1 MNESTQTI
9 NSTPEEKGGR
19 LFTQEQVN
27 EIVCERLARQREQ
40 LADENEYKGKYEAL
54 KTELEGIKAAQAH
67 QKKEAAYTAL
77 LKEAGVSEK
86 RLATVLKMSAGVID
100 TLELDEHGKA
110 VGADKMME
118 DIKSEWADFIE
129 TIEIRGG
136 DTAFP
141 PFNTDVH
148 DTIAD
153 AFKPKI

>member
-118 DIKSEWADFIE
+118 DIGKKLESLL
-129 TIEIRGG
+129 
-136 DTAFP
+136 
-141 PFNTDVH
+141 
-148 DTIAD
+148 
-153 AFKPKI
+153 KIMKVGYKIKV